1 MEKLLESKDIFQFLL
16 KNYVKKDYK
25 VNRNEILKAD
35 DIINILD
42 KTVNNNFVL
51 AETLLYFFEKNA
63 LNYLQIINSKKE
75 TIKLEDEP
83 LDILKDCYDVLNFY
97 IFEPK
102 KLG

>member
-42 KTVNNNFVL
+42 KTVNHNFVL
-51 AETLLYFFEKNA
+51 AETLLYLFEKNA
-63 LNYLQIINSKKE
+63 FIRLVNMPFYSKH
-75 TIKLEDEP
+75 
-83 LDILKDCYDVLNFY
+83 
-97 IFEPK
+97 PK
-102 KLG
+102 

>member
-42 KTVNNNFVL
+42 KTVNHNFVL
-51 AETLLYFFEKNA
+51 AETLLYLFEKNA
-63 LNYLQIINSKKE
+63 LNYLKNIINSKKE
-75 TIKLEDEP
+75 I
-83 LDILKDCYDVLNFY
+83 IISY
-97 IFEPK
+97 K
-102 KLG
+102 KMK